1 MDMNKMK
8 EISQALADIAACGE
22 YLTQL
27 ANSTRELLEEKA
39 EPDTQPA
46 PKAAEPAREEQPKKY
61 TFAEVRKAFSA
72 KSHEGYTEQ
81 VKALITQYGAE
92 KLSAVKEEDYP
103 AIMKDLEAIV

>member
-22 YLTQL
+22 YLTTV

-46 PKAAEPAREEQPKKY
+46 PKAAEAAREEQPKKY
-61 TFAEVRKAFSA
+61 
-72 KSHEGYTEQ
+72 
-81 VKALITQYGAE
+81 YGAE

>member
-22 YLTQL
+22 YLTTV

-46 PKAAEPAREEQPKKY
+46 PKAAEAAREEQPKKY

-72 KSHEGYTEQ
+72 PSHERYTEQ